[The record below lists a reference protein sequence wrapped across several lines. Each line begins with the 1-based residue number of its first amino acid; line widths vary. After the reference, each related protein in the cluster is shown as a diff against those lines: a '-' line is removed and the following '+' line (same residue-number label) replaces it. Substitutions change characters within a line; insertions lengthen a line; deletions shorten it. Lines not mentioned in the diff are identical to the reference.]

1 MSTALLTAIFAIFG
15 DVGDWIVE
23 MLGSITS
30 LFWNA
35 TDNSLTFLGV
45 LSLVSLGI
53 SVIFLMIRVVQNFLH
68 FRG

>member
-45 LSLVSLGI
+45 LSLISLGI

>member
-23 MLGSITS
+23 MLGSITA

-35 TDNSLTFLGV
+35 TDSSLTFLGV
-45 LSLVSLGI
+45 LSLISLGI

>member
-1 MSTALLTAIFAIFG
+1 MSTSLLTAIFAVFTA
-15 DVGDWIVE
+15 VGDWIME
-23 MLGSITS
+23 ALQDLTG

-45 LSLVSLGI
+45 LSLVALGI
-53 SVIFLMIRVVQNFLH
+53 SVIFLMIRVIQNFLH